1 MNEQRRDFF
10 KNSALGLATITLG
23 AGLSLIPSAQAEEKA
38 SNTATTA
45 VENLPEIEAEL
56 TLAPN
61 VPKPIERNH
70 PAKVVVKLTALEQI
84 MDLMDGVQFKF
95 WTLNGSV
102 PAPFIRVRE
111 GDMVEVQLSNSASSM
126 MPHSIDFHAAAVPMG
141 GAIASETPPTRTST
155 FQFRALRSG
164 IYLYHCGSQP
174 VDIHLAKGMYGLVL
188 VEPKE
193 GLPKVD
199 REFYIMQSEFYT
211 KGEFGD
217 PGLQPFSMK
226 KAIDERPE
234 YVLFNGKVGA
244 TMDENALKARTG
256 ETIRLFVGNA
266 GPNLCSS
273 FHLIGAVFDN
283 VYVEGGTLVNH
294 NVQTTLIPSGS
305 ATMVETRIDVP
316 GTYVFMD
323 HSIFRAVNKG
333 TMGQIVVEGEKNP
346 NIYSGKLKDEAFKEA
361 NPQKPQPVP
370 YEIDSH
376 KGMDMG
382 HSHHEHS
389 DASSGATR
397 K

>member
-1 MNEQRRDFF
+1 
-10 KNSALGLATITLG
+10 
-23 AGLSLIPSAQAEEKA
+23 
-38 SNTATTA
+38 
-45 VENLPEIEAEL
+45 
-56 TLAPN
+56 
-61 VPKPIERNH
+61 
-70 PAKVVVKLTALEQI
+70 
-84 MDLMDGVQFKF
+84 
-95 WTLNGSV
+95 
-102 PAPFIRVRE
+102 
-111 GDMVEVQLSNSASSM
+111 
-126 MPHSIDFHAAAVPMG
+126 
-141 GAIASETPPTRTST
+141 
-155 FQFRALRSG
+155 
-164 IYLYHCGSQP
+164 
-174 VDIHLAKGMYGLVL
+174 
-188 VEPKE
+188 
-193 GLPKVD
+193 
-199 REFYIMQSEFYT
+199 MQT
-211 KGEFGD
+211 
-217 PGLQPFSMK
+217 
-226 KAIDERPE
+226 AIDERPE

-244 TMDENALKARTG
+244 TMDENALKAKTG

-376 KGMDMG
+376 KGIDMG
-382 HSHHEHS
+382 HSPHEHS
-389 DASSGATR
+389 DGNSGATR

>member
-1 MNEQRRDFF
+1 
-10 KNSALGLATITLG
+10 
-23 AGLSLIPSAQAEEKA
+23 
-38 SNTATTA
+38 
-45 VENLPEIEAEL
+45 
-56 TLAPN
+56 
-61 VPKPIERNH
+61 
-70 PAKVVVKLTALEQI
+70 
-84 MDLMDGVQFKF
+84 
-95 WTLNGSV
+95 
-102 PAPFIRVRE
+102 
-111 GDMVEVQLSNSASSM
+111 

-217 PGLQPFSMK
+217 PGLQPFSMQ

-244 TMDENALKARTG
+244 TMDGNALKAKTG

-294 NVQTTLIPSGS
+294 NVQTTLVPSGS

>member
-1 MNEQRRDFF
+1 M
-10 KNSALGLATITLG
+10 
-23 AGLSLIPSAQAEEKA
+23 
-38 SNTATTA
+38 
-45 VENLPEIEAEL
+45 
-56 TLAPN
+56 
-61 VPKPIERNH
+61 
-70 PAKVVVKLTALEQI
+70 
-84 MDLMDGVQFKF
+84 
-95 WTLNGSV
+95 
-102 PAPFIRVRE
+102 
-111 GDMVEVQLSNSASSM
+111 
-126 MPHSIDFHAAAVPMG
+126 
-141 GAIASETPPTRTST
+141 
-155 FQFRALRSG
+155 
-164 IYLYHCGSQP
+164 
-174 VDIHLAKGMYGLVL
+174 DIHLAKGMYGLVL

-244 TMDENALKARTG
+244 TMDENALKAKTG

-294 NVQTTLIPSGS
+294 NVQTTLILSGS

-333 TMGQIVVEGEKNP
+333 TMGHIVVEGEKNR
-346 NIYSGKLKDEAFKEA
+346 NIYSGKLKEEAFKEA

-376 KGMDMG
+376 KGIDMG
-382 HSHHEHS
+382 HSPHEHS
-389 DASSGATR
+389 DENSGATR